1 MRDRAGPGARK
12 ALVEAAQRL
21 DALQLNRGSTGNVS
35 LRIEGGMLITPTG
48 ANPSRL
54 EPQDLAIVDDEGR
67 FHGPWQPSS
76 EWHFHHALYA
86 RRPDVAAVVHTHST
100 HATALA
106 CHGRPL
112 PAFHYMVAVAGADE
126 VPCVPYHTFG
136 TTTLSEAVCRALQ
149 DRNACLMA
157 NHGLVTCAATMA
169 RAIAIATEI
178 ESLCES
184 YLAALVLG
192 EPLRLG
198 KDEMARVIDRF
209 KTYGQTARSG
219 PPQGPD
225 AANADAS
232 GGPVAQSRRRG

>member
-1 MRDRAGPGARK
+1 MRSRAETGARR
-12 ALVEAAQRL
+12 ALLEAAQRL
-21 DALQLNRGSTGNVS
+21 DALQLNRGSTGNAS

-48 ANPSRL
+48 ADPSRL
-54 EPQDLAIVDDEGR
+54 KPQDLAIVDDGGG

-86 RRPDVAAVVHTHST
+86 SRPDVGAVVHAHST

-106 CHGRPL
+106 CHRRPL

-126 VPCVPYHTFG
+126 VPCVAYHTFG
-136 TTTLSEAVCRALQ
+136 TTELSDAVCRALQ
-149 DRNACLMA
+149 DRNACLLA

-169 RAIAIATEI
+169 RAITIAVEV

-192 EPLRLG
+192 EPARLS
-198 KDEMARVIDRF
+198 KEEMARVIGKF
-209 KTYGQTARSG
+209 KTYGQTARST
-219 PPQGPD
+219 PPEVP
-225 AANADAS
+225 AANDSTS
-232 GGPVAQSRRRG
+232 GGARPRTGRR